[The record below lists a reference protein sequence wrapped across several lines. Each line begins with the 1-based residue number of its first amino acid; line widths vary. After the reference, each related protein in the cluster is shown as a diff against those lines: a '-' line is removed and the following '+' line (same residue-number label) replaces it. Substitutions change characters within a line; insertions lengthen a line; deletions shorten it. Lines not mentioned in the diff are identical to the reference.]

1 MKLNKEDRINKIS
14 KKEYVKDEN
23 ELISVIE
30 QMEAD
35 DLLIKTGDSVV
46 LMNDW
51 YILYVLFTIQFYILF
66 YSFYYFSRYTS
77 LIFWGLFVNNNSK
90 FIIFYHFLF
99 IYFYIYSKIN

>member
-30 QMEAD
+30 QMEVD
-35 DLLIKTGDSVV
+35 DLLIKTGNSVV

-51 YILYVLFTIQFYILF
+51 FILYVLFTIQFYVLF
-66 YSFYYFSRYTS
+66 Y
-77 LIFWGLFVNNNSK
+77 LL
-90 FIIFYHFLF
+90 
-99 IYFYIYSKIN
+99 IYFKYLIS